1 MAAQLNYNY
10 STPKGVPGGKFDL
23 VFDEV
28 VTRTN
33 EEEDSKMKYGLAV
46 AVGANVGTGVKL
58 PSTGITADKIEG
70 VTVAIPTT
78 EHDINGKVIVK
89 KGASLG
95 VMKRGNIWGRLATGV
110 TPVYGKTAY
119 VVVTGDDV
127 GAFTTDS
134 SNTVDIGAKFG
145 NVADKDNGI
154 AVILL

>member
-70 VTVAIPTT
+70 VTVSIPTT
-78 EHDINGKVIVK
+78 EHDINGNVIVK